1 MKTKSLNLAQ
11 LSKQC
16 SEEGQ
21 KLMDLINAHASMEEI
36 KIQQTIYDDLYH
48 QVCKKHKRISAMK
61 GE

>member
-21 KLMDLINAHASMEEI
+21 KLMDLILAGAGMEEI
-36 KIQQTIYDDLYH
+36 KIQQAIYDDLYH